1 MGSLDF
7 NLVRFFSTRP
17 ECFVRLLYKENI
29 TFWEHPMSQAKVL
42 TEAEFKRVL
51 AVIDFGG
58 KLAARNR
65 LVVMLSF
72 LGGMRAGEIAALK
85 LHHVVNED
93 GTVRDRIHL
102 MTDETK
108 GNRGRTVI
116 MGRKLQKE
124 IARYLEKRGK
134 YKMDAPLIASQKRG
148 HFSATTMVMLF
159 RRIFDAAGIKDARS
173 HSGRRNFLT
182 KLAQRG
188 CSVFVMQKLAGHR
201 SIQTTQ
207 RYVTVNEAQ
216 LVSASNL
223 L

>member
-1 MGSLDF
+1 
-7 NLVRFFSTRP
+7 
-17 ECFVRLLYKENI
+17 
-29 TFWEHPMSQAKVL
+29 MSQAKVL
-42 TEAEFKRVL
+42 TEAEIKRVL
-51 AVIDFGG
+51 AGVDHNG

-85 LHHVVNED
+85 LHHIVNED

-102 MTDETK
+102 LADETK

-116 MGRKLQKE
+116 MGKKLQKE
-124 IARYLEKRGK
+124 IARYLDKRGS
-134 YKMDAPLIASQKRG
+134 YKLDTPLIRSQKGG

-182 KLAQRG
+182 ALANRG
-188 CSVFVMQKLAGHR
+188 VSIFILQKLAGHK

-207 RYVTVNEAQ
+207 RYVTVNETQ
-216 LVSASNL
+216 LYESANL